1 MCPGTLAL
9 TAGATAAG
17 GGSTALTGLTAALG
31 LAGAGTS
38 AFGTIYSGMAT
49 SDAASYQAQVASNNA
64 QIAEQNAAYASK
76 AGQAQAAA
84 VSLKNAGKLG
94 KIKTA
99 QAANNIDVNS
109 GSAVNVRAS
118 EREAGVLDTSTVLS
132 NAELEAY
139 GYRAKATGYTAES
152 GLLTTQAE
160 EAPIGAGIGAT
171 GSLLSGA
178 SSVGFKFG
186 GGGAPGTVGPN
197 QIPGQQFT

>member
-9 TAGATAAG
+9 VTAATAI
-17 GGSTALTGLTAALG
+17 
-31 LAGAGTS
+31 AGAGVS
-38 AFGTIYSGMAT
+38 AAGTMYSGMAAG
-49 SDAASYQAQVASNNA
+49 DAASYQAQVAKNNSL
-64 QIAEQNAAYASK
+64 IAEQNAKYASE
-76 AGQAQAAA
+76 AGAAQATA
-84 VSLKNAGKLG
+84 VSLKGAAKMG

-99 QAANNIDVNS
+99 QAADNIDVNT

-118 EREAGVLDTSTVLS
+118 EREAGVLDTATVLS
-132 NAELEAY
+132 NAELESY

-152 GLLTTQAE
+152 GLLQTQAE

-186 GGGAPGTVGPN
+186 GSGTPGTVAPGTVGPN

>member
-9 TAGATAAG
+9 VTAGA
-17 GGSTALTGLTAALG
+17 G

-38 AFGTIYSGMAT
+38 AFGQIYSGMAT
-49 SDAASYQAQVASNNA
+49 SDAASYQAQVAANNA
-64 QIAEQNAAYASK
+64 KIATQNAAYASE
-76 AGQAQAAA
+76 AGEAQATA
-84 VSLKNAGKLG
+84 VSLKGGAKVG

-99 QAANNIDVNS
+99 QAANNIDVNT

-139 GYRAKATGYTAES
+139 GYRSAATGYTAES

-178 SSVGFKFG
+178 SGVGFKFAG
-186 GGGAPGTVGPN
+186 SGTPGTVGPN